1 MKRTII
7 IHTDEKEHE
16 IPVKASMAALA
27 IYRQEFSGD
36 LIKDLNEVYQ
46 ALHPDPF
53 ADALK
58 KIDYRPG
65 EMDDEALKNALLS
78 NVDYRQLSESETL
91 PDGELLTKALQVVWA
106 MAKAADKGLESFG
119 AWCESFDLLPVKGI
133 VERCNEIWTAAN
145 RCTVELK
152 N

>member
-1 MKRTII
+1 MKRII
-7 IHTDEKEHE
+7 VIHTDDKDIE
-16 IPVKASMAALA
+16 IPVKASMAALG
-27 IYRQEFSGD
+27 IYRAEFSSD
-36 LIKDLNEVYQ
+36 LIKDLNAVYQ

-53 ADALK
+53 ADAMK

-78 NVDYRQLSESETL
+78 NVDYRQLSDSETL
-91 PDGELLTKALQVVWA
+91 PDGELLTKALQIVWA
-106 MAKAADKGLESFG
+106 MAKAADKGLKSFG
-119 AWCESFDLLPVKGI
+119 VWCESFDLLPVKGI